1 MGAAVALQAGS
12 AVIGAASQYSA
23 GQNQSTIA
31 GLNASTV
38 RNTADTNL
46 AMAQQTAA
54 DNAAIIKANLAVSS
68 AEAKAIEEQGA
79 AASNSK
85 RIEVRRLLAY
95 QHVQE
100 AVSGF
105 RYEGTPIDVAEQ
117 SLKEGNEDVATIWK
131 NAATNANLTR
141 EKARNNARVAYLQNA
156 QIVQS
161 ATNNSNSLNAQAN
174 IYEQS
179 GSYAKSAGTAGSM
192 STLLSGLSQAY
203 TMYNKPTNT
212 KIG

>member
-12 AVIGAASQYSA
+12 AVVGAYSQYSA
-23 GQNQSTIA
+23 GQQQSTIA
-31 GLNASTV
+31 GLNASTA
-38 RNTADTNL
+38 RNTAETNL
-46 AMAQQTAA
+46 AMANQTAI

-68 AEAKAIEEQGA
+68 AEAQAIEEQGA

-85 RIEVRRLLAY
+85 RVEVRRLLAY
-95 QHVQE
+95 QRVQE

-105 RYEGTPIDVAEQ
+105 RYEGTPVAVAKE
-117 SLKEGNEDVATIWK
+117 SLDEGNADIATIWK
-131 NAATNANLTR
+131 NASTNAKLTR
-141 EKARNNARVAYLQNA
+141 ERARIAAQSGYMSNA

-174 IYEQS
+174 IYDSS

-203 TMYNKPTNT
+203 LTYNKPTNT